1 MSTLLEK
8 LVGAKALIESA
19 LEEITEQTAPAPVK
33 EQAKGECKHEHRE
46 EITGAGRAGQRIA
59 CVDCGET
66 LEAND
71 AN

>member
-1 MSTLLEK
+1 MSILEK

-19 LEEITEQTAPAPVK
+19 LEEAVAAAEETND
-33 EQAKGECKHEHRE
+33 ECKHETVE
-46 EITGAGRAGQRIA
+46 DVTAAGDAGKRTT

-66 LEAND
+66 WEAND

>member
-19 LEEITEQTAPAPVK
+19 LEEAVALAK
-33 EQAKGECKHEHRE
+33 EPNGECKHETVE
-46 EITGAGRAGQRIA
+46 DVGGAGGKPRKV

-66 LEAND
+66 WEADD
-71 AN
+71 AS